1 MFPLVAPFG
10 ALIIGPIGLLYF
22 ALGADKND
30 YSGDGSLPFSLAL
43 GGLVVGAVGSAS
55 FGTVATLLGVNPV
68 IAFPA
73 AFYVTVAVSAAYI
86 SNGR

>member
-1 MFPLVAPFG
+1 MFPLIAPFG

-22 ALGADKND
+22 ASGADKND
-30 YSGDGSLPFSLAL
+30 YSGDGSLPFTLAVYGL
-43 GGLVVGAVGSAS
+43 GIGAVGSAS

-73 AFYVTVAVSAAYI
+73 AFYVTVATAAAYI